1 MADGYAESG
10 VDVDVESRAA
20 IIMFEAAKKTFE
32 NRKGNIGEIIIPF
45 DDFSGVR
52 AIDVSNLPEG
62 SMMGMGF
69 DGVGTKAEVAQR
81 MNKHDTMAFDLL
93 AMVCDDA
100 ILRGAEPVLVGS
112 ILDVNTLGT
121 DDARLSI
128 IEQLAKGYVEAA
140 KAANVAI
147 VNGEIA
153 QLSHA
158 VGGYGNG
165 FAYNWGSTLIWFA
178 DKTNIFT
185 GKEINL
191 GDTIVVLEEK
201 GFRSNGLSLVR
212 KIFEEHLGD
221 EWHDKDFKGQKL
233 GFHVLTPSIIY
244 TKAFVHMHGGF
255 QTEGTCE
262 IHGAVHI
269 TGGGVIEKFDRVL
282 RPSGYGAEL
291 NNLLEPCDAMKYCQE
306 LGMVAD
312 EEAYHV
318 WNMGQGFAIITP
330 DSEKVIEECSKFN
343 IKARVAGKIIEDKK
357 ILIKSRGVFSTGG
370 VLEFKI
376 G

>member
-1 MADGYAESG
+1 
-10 VDVDVESRAA
+10 
-20 IIMFEAAKKTFE
+20 
-32 NRKGNIGEIIIPF
+32 
-45 DDFSGVR
+45 
-52 AIDVSNLPEG
+52 
-62 SMMGMGF
+62 
-69 DGVGTKAEVAQR
+69 
-81 MNKHDTMAFDLL
+81 
-93 AMVCDDA
+93 
-100 ILRGAEPVLVGS
+100 
-112 ILDVNTLGT
+112 
-121 DDARLSI
+121 
-128 IEQLAKGYVEAA
+128 
-140 KAANVAI
+140 
-147 VNGEIA
+147 
-153 QLSHA
+153 
-158 VGGYGNG
+158 
-165 FAYNWGSTLIWFA
+165 
-178 DKTNIFT
+178 
-185 GKEINL
+185 
-191 GDTIVVLEEK
+191 
-201 GFRSNGLSLVR
+201 
-212 KIFEEHLGD
+212 
-221 EWHDKDFKGQKL
+221 
-233 GFHVLTPSIIY
+233 
-244 TKAFVHMHGGF
+244 MHGGF